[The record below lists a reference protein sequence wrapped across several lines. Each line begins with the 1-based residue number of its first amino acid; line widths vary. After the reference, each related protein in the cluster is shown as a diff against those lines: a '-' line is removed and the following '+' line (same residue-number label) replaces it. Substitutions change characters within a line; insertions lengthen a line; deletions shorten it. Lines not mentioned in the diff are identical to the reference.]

1 VGNHGDSARRD
12 KALELAYQRACT
24 NHEAISEFR
33 VKLLGLLPLATGT
46 VSLLLL
52 RQQDSEHPEILQS
65 LGPIGLLG
73 LVVTVG
79 LFAYELRGM
88 QRCHRLEV
96 QAGTLEEQL
105 GLSTEEGPFLGQPPR
120 SLEGMLGPPAAGL
133 IIYVATAFIWLYIA
147 GYGFSWWMNPFQAG
161 WLVPAYGIV
170 LAVAWMLLSRWLPS
184 PERSDAMTPD
194 RTEH

>member
-1 VGNHGDSARRD
+1 MGNQDDSARRD

-33 VKLLGLLPLATGT
+33 VKLLALLPLATGT

-52 RQQDSEHPEILQS
+52 RQQDTEHPEILQS

-73 LVVTVG
+73 LAVTVG

-88 QRCHRLEV
+88 QRCYRLEI
-96 QAGTLEEQL
+96 QAGTLEKHL
-105 GLSTEEGPFLGQPPR
+105 GLSTEEGPFRGQPPR
-120 SLEGMLGPPAAGL
+120 SLRGMLGPPTAGL
-133 IIYVATAFIWLYIA
+133 IIYIATAFIWLYIA

-161 WLVPAYGIV
+161 WLVPTYGIV
-170 LAVAWMLLSRWLPS
+170 LAVAWMLLSRWLPKPGAES
-184 PERSDAMTPD
+184 MYDT
-194 RTEH
+194 